1 MNNSALFD
9 VFEVSGSATEA
20 DFMSTQIRTPKV
32 VFTPGSFLREARK
45 STSFEREQGVM
56 EATETPV
63 NPPTEEDNE
72 GPDII

>member
-1 MNNSALFD
+1 
-9 VFEVSGSATEA
+9 
-20 DFMSTQIRTPKV
+20 MSTQIRTPKV

-45 STSFEREQGVM
+45 STSFEREQVVM

-63 NPPTEEDNE
+63 NPPTEGDNE